1 MLRNIALTATGLVFC
16 LIMVFYLLNAPDRAA
31 RSIEIA
37 AVAPASVVA
46 PAEIATELPAPT
58 VTAAPVAGAVPT
70 PTPVPTT
77 EEATATPTPAAM
89 ETEIARIF
97 EDNNRGLDVPV
108 RVSRMMDVIT
118 IRWALSDR
126 EPDAIIAEA
135 DRRIGEVL
143 PVLGNEYRLIN
154 FEGTFSLVYADGR
167 RSEDVVLWV
176 TYEDGREVSRK
187 VAPVLGRE

>member
-16 LIMVFYLLNAPDRAA
+16 LIMVFYLLNAPE
-31 RSIEIA
+31 RSSRMVEIA

-46 PAEIATELPAPT
+46 PAEIATAPPAPT
-58 VTAAPVAGAVPT
+58 VTAAPVAGAMPT
-70 PTPVPTT
+70 PIPAT

-108 RVSRMMDVIT
+108 KVSRMMDVIT

-154 FEGTFSLVYADGR
+154 FEGTFGLVYADGR

>member
-16 LIMVFYLLNAPDRAA
+16 LIMVFYLLNAPE
-31 RSIEIA
+31 RSSRMVEIA

-46 PAEIATELPAPT
+46 PAEIATAPPAPT
-58 VTAAPVAGAVPT
+58 TVAVAVAVPTSTPVLAGATTATPT
-70 PTPVPTT
+70 PTPV
-77 EEATATPTPAAM
+77 AM

-108 RVSRMMDVIT
+108 SVSRMMDVIT

-154 FEGTFSLVYADGR
+154 FEGTFGLVYADGR